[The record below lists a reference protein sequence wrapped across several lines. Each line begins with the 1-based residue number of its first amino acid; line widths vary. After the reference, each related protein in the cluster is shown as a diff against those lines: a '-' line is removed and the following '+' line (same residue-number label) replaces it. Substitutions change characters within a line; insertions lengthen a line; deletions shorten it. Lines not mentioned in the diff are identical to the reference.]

1 MTRHVR
7 IGRAAASYSNFMV
20 LVWVPVYV
28 VIYLLPRWM
37 CATDVTVRPMVVHA
51 PPSPTGP
58 LPLWAG
64 ALALPIAAGLAL
76 GACGAVAIRAYGC
89 GSCHTIPGIPGAD
102 ALVGPPLQGLVR
114 RAYVGGVLPNT
125 PDNLVRW
132 IRHPRQVSPRT
143 AMPELGVTDA
153 DARDIAAYLYS
164 RR

>member
-1 MTRHVR
+1 M
-7 IGRAAASYSNFMV
+7 
-20 LVWVPVYV
+20 WVPVCSV
-28 VIYLLPRWM
+28 VYLLPRWM
-37 CATDVTVRPMVVHA
+37 CAMDVTVRPMVVHA
-51 PPSPTGP
+51 PPASTGP

-64 ALALPIAAGLAL
+64 ALALLVGSVAL
-76 GACGAVAIRAYGC
+76 GACGHGAADAEARALTGGTPARGAAAIRAYGC

-143 AMPELGVTDA
+143 AMPELGVTAA